1 VDPLYEQFPAWN
13 PYHYVHNNPINLV
26 DPTGMSAEDPGSG
39 DPVKQSA
46 QLGNIVNSALSE
58 MGTILDD
65 VVINIQRGADKLA
78 SDWEKN
84 KEKSGYNHFKNHG
97 QNNKFGFMKIYGI
110 GNEDGG
116 FSNRSIMNNQTIDA
130 NDAGFMDGAGG
141 AVLSGL
147 KILAQIMKGV
157 QDVMGAIS
165 VGGAAGDG
173 LESWFGGDKVRKHT
187 FDGFEVENPNKPFTN
202 LPPRPFYIIEVK
214 KDTFL
219 PESRIQRTDWSRHK
233 RNDSL
238 IQAGKAKTWNNI
250 YNLE

>member
-1 VDPLYEQFPAWN
+1 
-13 PYHYVHNNPINLV
+13 
-26 DPTGMSAEDPGSG
+26 
-39 DPVKQSA
+39 
-46 QLGNIVNSALSE
+46 
-58 MGTILDD
+58 
-65 VVINIQRGADKLA
+65 
-78 SDWEKN
+78 
-84 KEKSGYNHFKNHG
+84 
-97 QNNKFGFMKIYGI
+97 
-110 GNEDGG
+110 
-116 FSNRSIMNNQTIDA
+116 
-130 NDAGFMDGAGG
+130 
-141 AVLSGL
+141 L